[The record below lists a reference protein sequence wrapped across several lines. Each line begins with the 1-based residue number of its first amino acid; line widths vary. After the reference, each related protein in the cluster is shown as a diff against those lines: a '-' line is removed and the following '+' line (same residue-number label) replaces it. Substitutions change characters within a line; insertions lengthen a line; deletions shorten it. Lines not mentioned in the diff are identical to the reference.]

1 MRKAIIITLLVS
13 VFLTIA
19 THANAALLNT
29 NAQAMMTSGWGY
41 STTYMPIGTAV
52 NASVTFD
59 VEPGAPSSFPAFY
72 PAVSSATGTFV
83 WNDSV
88 PQVFSTSGQVII
100 RRLSSSGEIDL
111 EFEGTGPTIDGLIAN
126 NFTIRYNL
134 GVNPF
139 TTTNE
144 LSDLLLSS
152 TIERLRIGVYLYD
165 NINSG
170 NYGDLATDVS
180 GSVSIPEPATLSLL
194 ALGGLLLRKRK

>member
-1 MRKAIIITLLVS
+1 MKKSIIMTLLISVS
-13 VFLTIA
+13 LTIV
-19 THANAALLNT
+19 TPANATLLYTNT
-29 NAQAMMTSGWGY
+29 QATMTSGWGY
-41 STTYMPIGTAV
+41 STTYMPVGTVV

-72 PAVSSATGTFV
+72 PAVTSATGTFV
-83 WNDSV
+83 WNDSI

-100 RRLSSSGEIDL
+100 SRLSSSGEIDL

-152 TIERLRIGVYLYD
+152 TIERLCIGVYLYN

-180 GSVSIPEPATLSLL
+180 GSVSIPEPTTLLL
-194 ALGGLLLRKRK
+194 LGLGGLLIRKRK